1 MTIPILDLAAAYE
14 EIKGEIDEA
23 VQRVVASG
31 WYVGGPEVEAFEHDF
46 ASYCGAA
53 HCVGVANGL
62 DALHL
67 ALRALDIGPGDEV
80 IVSSNSYI
88 ATLLAVDMAGATP
101 VMVEP
106 DPATHNLDP
115 AAIEAAITP
124 RTRVVLPTHL
134 YGQPAD
140 LDPILEV
147 VRARGLKLLED
158 AAQAHGAS
166 YKGRRLGAHGD
177 VVAWSFYP
185 TKNLGAMGDA
195 GAVTTNDPELAR
207 RVKVLG
213 NYGSVNRYVNE
224 VRGVN
229 SRLDPIQAAIIRVKL
244 RHLDAWNE
252 RRRGVA
258 AHYQSALAGTGLVLP
273 HVPNWSEPAWHL
285 YVVRTPER
293 SRLMERLAAMG
304 IQTQIHYPIPP
315 HLQEAY
321 SDLNYRRGDFPI
333 AETLADQV
341 LSLPIGPHLSMEQAK
356 QVAAAI
362 RELTSARAA
371 GAS

>member
-1 MTIPILDLAAAYE
+1 VSVPILDLAKAYE
-14 EIKGEIDEA
+14 EIRGEIDEA
-23 VQRVVASG
+23 VGRVVRSG
-31 WYVGGPEVEAFEHDF
+31 WYIGGPEVQAFEEDF
-46 ASYCGAA
+46 AAYCGAS
-53 HCVGVANGL
+53 HCVGVGNGL
-62 DALHL
+62 EALHL
-67 ALRALDIGPGDEV
+67 ALRAMDIGPGDEV

-88 ATLLAVDMAGATP
+88 ATLLAVNMAGATP

-115 AAIEAAITP
+115 AGIEAAITP
-124 RTRVVLPTHL
+124 RTRAVLPTHL

-140 LDPILEV
+140 LDAILEV
-147 VRARGLKLLED
+147 VRRRGLKLLED

-195 GAVTTNDPELAR
+195 GAITTNDAEIAR
-207 RVKVLG
+207 RVRILA

-224 VRGVN
+224 VKGFN
-229 SRLDPIQAAIIRVKL
+229 SRLDPIQAALLRVKL
-244 RHLDAWNE
+244 RYLDEWND
-252 RRRGVA
+252 RRRKIA
-258 AHYQSALAGTGLVLP
+258 AFYQSALAGSGLVLP

-285 YVVRTPER
+285 YVVRTPDR
-293 SRLMERLAAMG
+293 SAVQASLTKAE

-321 SDLNYRRGDFPI
+321 SDMPWSRGDFPV
-333 AETLADQV
+333 AEMLADQV
-341 LSLPIGPHLSMEQAK
+341 LSLPIGPHLSLDEAR
-356 QVAAAI
+356 QVADAVQG
-362 RELTSARAA
+362 RA
-371 GAS
+371 GRSG

>member
-1 MTIPILDLAAAYE
+1 VSVPILDLAKAYE
-14 EIKGEIDEA
+14 EIRGEIDEA
-23 VQRVVASG
+23 VNRVVRSG
-31 WYVGGPEVEAFEHDF
+31 WYIGGPEVQGFEEDF
-46 ASYCGAA
+46 AAYCGAD
-53 HCVGVANGL
+53 HCVGVGNGL
-62 DALHL
+62 EALHL
-67 ALRALDIGPGDEV
+67 ALRAMDIGAGDEV

-88 ATLLAVDMAGATP
+88 ATLLAVNMAGATP

-124 RTRVVLPTHL
+124 RTRAVLPTHL

-140 LDPILEV
+140 LDPLLEV
-147 VRARGLKLLED
+147 ARRHGLKLLED

-195 GAVTTNDPELAR
+195 GAITTNDPEIAR
-207 RVKVLG
+207 RVRILA

-224 VRGVN
+224 VKGFN
-229 SRLDPIQAAIIRVKL
+229 SRLDPIQAALLRVKL
-244 RHLDAWNE
+244 RYLDEWND
-252 RRRGVA
+252 RRRTIA
-258 AHYQSALAGTGLVLP
+258 AFYQSALAGSGLVLP

-285 YVVRTPER
+285 YVVRTPDR
-293 SRLMERLAAMG
+293 SAVQASLTNAG

-321 SDLNYRRGDFPI
+321 SDMPWSRGDFPV
-333 AETLADQV
+333 AEMLANEV
-341 LSLPIGPHLSMEQAK
+341 LSLPIGPHLSLDEAR
-356 QVAAAI
+356 QVAEAVQG
-362 RELTSARAA
+362 RPGRS
-371 GAS
+371 G

>member
-1 MTIPILDLAAAYE
+1 VNVPILDLAKAYE
-14 EIKGEIDEA
+14 EIRGEIDEA
-23 VQRVVASG
+23 VDRVVRSG
-31 WYVGGPEVEAFEHDF
+31 WYIGGPEVQAFEEDF
-46 ASYCGAA
+46 AAYCGAS
-53 HCVGVANGL
+53 HCVGVGNGL
-62 DALHL
+62 EALHL

-88 ATLLAVDMAGATP
+88 ATLLAVNMAGATP

-115 AAIEAAITP
+115 TAIEAAITP
-124 RTRVVLPTHL
+124 RSRAVLPTHL

-147 VRARGLKLLED
+147 VRRRGLKLVED

-195 GAVTTNDPELAR
+195 GAVTTNDPEIAR
-207 RVKVLG
+207 RVRILS

-224 VRGVN
+224 VKGFN
-229 SRLDPIQAAIIRVKL
+229 SRLDPIQAALLRVKL
-244 RHLDAWNE
+244 KYLDEWNE
-252 RRRGVA
+252 RRRTIA
-258 AHYQSALAGTGLVLP
+258 AFYQSALAGSGLVLP

-285 YVVRTPER
+285 YVVRTPDR
-293 SRLMERLAAMG
+293 SALQASLGEAG

-315 HLQEAY
+315 HLQHAY
-321 SDLNYRRGDFPI
+321 SDMPWSRGDFPI
-333 AETLADQV
+333 AEMLADQV
-341 LSLPIGPHLSMEQAK
+341 LSLPIGPHLSLDQAR
-356 QVAAAI
+356 QVADAVQG
-362 RELTSARAA
+362 RPDRS
-371 GAS
+371 G